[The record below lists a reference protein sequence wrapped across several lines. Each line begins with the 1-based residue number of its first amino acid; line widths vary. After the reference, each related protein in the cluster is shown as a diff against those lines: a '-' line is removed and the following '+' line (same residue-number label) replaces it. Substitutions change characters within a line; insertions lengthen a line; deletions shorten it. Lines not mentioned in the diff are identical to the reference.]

1 MIGIPATSSLR
12 WPTRLTARYNGIMA
26 ELGKT
31 LVVLGIILTVLGV
44 VLWGLGGLP
53 IFGRLPGDIYIR
65 RGNFTFYFPVTTGIV
80 LSIIITLVLMLFR
93 R

>member
-1 MIGIPATSSLR
+1 V
-12 WPTRLTARYNGIMA
+12 A
-26 ELGKT
+26 ELGKM

-44 VLWGLGGLP
+44 ALWGLRGLP
-53 IFGRLPGDIYIR
+53 MVGRLPGDIYIR
-65 RGNFTFYFPVTTGIV
+65 RGSFTFYFPLTTGIV

>member
-1 MIGIPATSSLR
+1 
-12 WPTRLTARYNGIMA
+12 MA
-26 ELGKT
+26 ELGKM

-44 VLWGLGGLP
+44 ALWGLGGLP
-53 IFGRLPGDIYIR
+53 MVGQLPGDIYIR
-65 RGNFTFYFPVTTGIV
+65 RGSFTFYFPLTTCIV